1 MDLIDRN
8 ELIKKLTDR
17 HSKHYVNWK
26 AFKDYMGE
34 RKVIHHTEM
43 DECKEIIDI
52 IVKQPTIE
60 AVPVV
65 HLDTEKSEILD
76 VLDKMQFF
84 LGQRAGRE
92 LWNDKPEDIQEKDL
106 ENFNEDIQKI
116 KEYLFNVK
124 PVERGEWK
132 EYSYNQFMGL
142 DEYGEPKFRES
153 IGYRCTKCELNS
165 IIKHSFCPRCGRDM
179 RKLV

>member
-26 AFKDYMGE
+26 AFENYMGE

-43 DECKEIIDI
+43 DECKKIIDI
-52 IVKQPTIE
+52 IVEQPTVE

-65 HLDTEKSEILD
+65 HLDVEKSEILD
-76 VLDKMQFF
+76 TLDKMQFF

-106 ENFNEDIQKI
+106 ENFNRDIQKI

-124 PVERGEWK
+124 PVKRGEWLGDK
-132 EYSYNQFMGL
+132 SWRECSECGNVVSSSKTT
-142 DEYGEPKFRES
+142 KFCIE
-153 IGYRCTKCELNS
+153 
-165 IIKHSFCPRCGRDM
+165 CGADM
-179 RKLV
+179 RKKV

>member
-52 IVKQPTIE
+52 IVKQPTVE
-60 AVPVV
+60 AVPMV
-65 HLDTEKSEILD
+65 HLDVEKSEILYT
-76 VLDKMQFF
+76 LDKMQFF

-92 LWNDKPEDIQEKDL
+92 LWNDKPEDVQEKDL
-106 ENFNEDIQKI
+106 ENFNRDIEKI
-116 KEYLFNVK
+116 KEYLWNVK
-124 PVERGEWK
+124 PVKRGEWIAQDEGLTK
-132 EYSYNQFMGL
+132 FMCSVCKSKNHGGH
-142 DEYGEPKFRES
+142 EK
-153 IGYRCTKCELNS
+153 
-165 IIKHSFCPRCGRDM
+165 FCPECSADM
-179 RKLV
+179 RKCAI

>member
-1 MDLIDRN
+1 MDLIDRD
-8 ELIKKLTDR
+8 EAIALIRKQGVYGSD
-17 HSKHYVNWK
+17 HY
-26 AFKDYMGE
+26 DSE
-34 RKVIHHTEM
+34 REENVVAM
-43 DECKEIIDI
+43 IDSL
-52 IVKQPTIE
+52 PTVE

-106 ENFNEDIQKI
+106 ENFNRDIQKI

-132 EYSYNQFMGL
+132 EYSYNQYMGL
-142 DEYGEPKFRES
+142 DDLGEPKFRES
-153 IGYRCTKCELNS
+153 IGYRCTKCDLNS

-179 RKLV
+179 RKFV

>member
-17 HSKHYVNWK
+17 HSKNYVNWK

-52 IVKQPTIE
+52 IVKQPTVE
-60 AVPVV
+60 AVPMV
-65 HLDTEKSEILD
+65 HLDVEKSEILD
-76 VLDKMQFF
+76 TLDKMQFF

-92 LWNDKPEDIQEKDL
+92 LWNDKPEDVQEKDL
-106 ENFNEDIQKI
+106 ENFNRDIEKI
-116 KEYLFNVK
+116 KEYLWNVK
-124 PVERGEWK
+124 PVKRGEWIAQDEGLTK
-132 EYSYNQFMGL
+132 FMCSACKGRNHCGH
-142 DEYGEPKFRES
+142 EKFCHE
-153 IGYRCTKCELNS
+153 
-165 IIKHSFCPRCGRDM
+165 CGADM
-179 RKLV
+179 RKMVRCGKIN

>member
-1 MDLIDRN
+1 MSRLIDAD
-8 ELIKKLTDR
+8 ELKGCAIIMPTASEDMSHVLACKGLIKHD
-17 HSKHYVNWK
+17 
-26 AFKDYMGE
+26 
-34 RKVIHHTEM
+34 
-43 DECKEIIDI
+43 DI
-52 IVKQPTIE
+52 PTVE

-65 HLDTEKSEILD
+65 HGDTEKSEILD